1 MEHTPKSLPLS
12 NSFAKLSKDFYTEV
26 EPTPTLNAVELIHF
40 NPAAAKLLEL
50 AQDCHQTAE
59 FSAIFSGNQA
69 VDNAVHI
76 AMRYAGHQFGHLV
89 PSLGDG
95 RAIMLGE
102 TTNSNGEKWE
112 IQLKGSGMTPFSRM
126 GDGRAVLR
134 STIREYLC
142 SEAMFGL
149 GIPTTRALCITG
161 CDDKVYREQIETS
174 AILTR
179 LAPSHVRFGSL
190 EYFYYRDKH
199 ELLKQLTDYVISHHY
214 PQLNEMDNP
223 YLALLD
229 EVIKR
234 TAKLI
239 AQWQAVGFCHGVMNT
254 DNMSILGLTLDYGPF
269 AFLDDYNPRHI
280 CNHSD
285 HSGRYA
291 YDQQPEI
298 GLWNLACLAQ
308 ALTPFI
314 SEDEAHQAL
323 GQYWRLF
330 KKEYQQLMADKLG
343 FEMHN
348 DDVEQL
354 TKSLLQQ
361 MQQSQTDYSSLF
373 RQLCNVERD
382 SAQTDQILR
391 AIFAEPEAFDQWLK
405 DYRQALCKYAQ
416 PDAQRQANMKQVNPK
431 YVLRNHM
438 AQFAIEKAE
447 QEKDYSEIDRLIKLL
462 QNPFDE
468 HAGMEHYANPPAE
481 GADQIAI
488 SCSS

>member
-1 MEHTPKSLPLS
+1 MKHNPKTLPLS
-12 NSFAKLSKDFYTEV
+12 NSFSALPKDFYAEV
-26 EPTPTLNAVELIHF
+26 APSPTLNTVELIHF
-40 NPAAAKLLEL
+40 NPAAAELLEL
-50 AQDCHQTAE
+50 KPDCHQDAE
-59 FSAIFSGNQA
+59 FHAIFSGNQA
-69 VDNAVHI
+69 IDNAAHI

-102 TTNSNGEKWE
+102 TTNSKGDRWE

-134 STIREYLC
+134 SSIREYLC

-149 GIPTTRALCITG
+149 GIATTRALCITG

-199 ELLKQLTDYVISHHY
+199 EPLKQLVDYVINHHY
-214 PQLNEMDNP
+214 PQLSETDNP
-223 YLALLD
+223 YLALLQ

-269 AFLDDYNPRHI
+269 GFLDGYDPRHI

-308 ALTPFI
+308 TLTPFI
-314 SEDEAHQAL
+314 SEDDARQAL
-323 GQYWRLF
+323 GQYSRIF
-330 KKEYQQLMADKLG
+330 KNAYQQLMADKLG
-343 FEMHN
+343 FEIHN
-348 DDVEQL
+348 DEVEQL
-354 TKSLLQQ
+354 TKSLLSQ
-361 MQQSQTDYSSLF
+361 MQQSQTDFTNLF
-373 RQLCNVERD
+373 RQLCKVERD
-382 SAQTDQILR
+382 SDQADQLLR
-391 AIFAEPEAFDQWLK
+391 DMFVDRQAFDQWLT
-405 DYRQALCKYAQ
+405 DYRQALRQHAQ
-416 PDAQRQANMKQVNPK
+416 PDAQRQTNMKLANPK

-438 AQFAIEKAE
+438 AQLAIEKAE
-447 QEKDYSEIDRLIKLL
+447 QEKDYSEIDRLIRLL